1 MKRFLSVFLLT
12 IVASGSLRAEFFR
25 YGPLDYIIETDS
37 TVYAYGANGGGQS
50 IAGLREIKIPA
61 KVTNGG
67 KTYTVVGVKSVG
79 GYAASATSI
88 TLPSTIEWI
97 GDYAFSK
104 TPLLCSITIPD
115 KCVEIGDYAFA
126 ECPYLQMVQMGKG
139 VKTIGKNA
147 FATCPKL
154 TTIKFN
160 SGVETIGANVFY
172 ECTALKN
179 MTLPDSLET
188 LGGAAFAKCTALT
201 TITMKDK
208 IKTIGENCFWG
219 CSKLKH
225 IHFGSTQNIGI
236 KAFYGCDALTTLVL
250 PETLKKIEHNAFN
263 ACSALDTVRIPDA
276 VTLIEREAFMDCP
289 NLRYVSIGK
298 NTYKIGESAFKNCPN
313 LTTFVMNKRLRAV
326 EKECFYGCSSLASIV
341 IPDKVTTIDY
351 QAFMNCSK
359 LTSVVIGE
367 KVKKIG
373 VRALYNCESLK
384 DLHIGSSV
392 EDIQAFAFS
401 YCTALDSIYIPKS
414 VNRMGNGF
422 RNYDRW
428 GRQNVFV
435 GCKNLKRIVVDKE
448 NLFFTDLDG
457 SNAIFQKAYADYN
470 GDKYEGINS
479 FYLENPVNPVLELL
493 TGCQNTILPDSGLTL
508 IQDYAFTD
516 IPIKSIVIPNG
527 VKEIRTWA
535 FYGCSELTSVTFPA
549 SSEDRSFSIAAGAF
563 ADCKKLTTIVSY
575 SVEPPRMELSAF
587 KNVEVSN
594 ITIYCPEDS
603 EDAYLNAFGNLGFS
617 ISILDEE

>member
-1 MKRFLSVFLLT
+1 MKRFLSVFLLA
-12 IVASGSLRAEFFR
+12 IVAIGSLRAEHFS
-25 YGPLDYIIETDS
+25 YGPFDYIFLTDS
-37 TVYAYGANGGGQS
+37 TVYAYGANGGGERL
-50 IAGLREIKIPA
+50 AGLREIKIPA

-79 GYAASATSI
+79 GYAKSAISI
-88 TLPSTIEWI
+88 TLPSSIEWI
-97 GDYAFSK
+97 GDYAFRHA
-104 TPLLCSITIPD
+104 PLLCSVTIPD
-115 KCVEIGDYAFA
+115 KCEKIGESAFE
-126 ECPYLQMVQMGKG
+126 ECPYLQTVQMGKG
-139 VKTIGKNA
+139 VKTIARNA

-154 TTIKFN
+154 TTVKFN
-160 SGVETIGANVFY
+160 PGVETIGANVFY
-172 ECTALKN
+172 ECTALN
-179 MTLPDSLET
+179 TVTLPDSLET
-188 LGGAAFAKCTALT
+188 LGGAAFANCTALT

-219 CSKLKH
+219 CSKLKN

-236 KAFYGCDALTTLVL
+236 KAFYGCDALTTVAL
-250 PETLKKIEHNAFN
+250 PESLKKIEHNAFN

-373 VRALYNCESLK
+373 VRAFYNCESLK
-384 DLHIGSSV
+384 DLHIGSTV

-401 YCTALDSIYIPKS
+401 YCTALDSIYIPKN
-414 VNRMGNGF
+414 VNRIGNDS
-422 RNYDRW
+422 RDNRW
-428 GRQNVFV
+428 GRNVFV
-435 GCKNLKRIVVDKE
+435 GCKNLKHIVVDKE
-448 NLFFTDLDG
+448 NPFFTDLNG
-457 SNAIFQKAYADYN
+457 SNAIFQKACAKYDYDEYK
-470 GDKYEGINS
+470 GISEYSVKY
-479 FYLENPVNPVLELL
+479 PELNL
-493 TGCQNTILPDSGLTL
+493 ITGCPNTILPDSGLNR
-508 IQDYAFTD
+508 IQDYAFAD
-516 IPIKSIVIPNG
+516 MPIKSIVIPNG
-527 VKEIRTWA
+527 VTYIGICA
-535 FYGCSELTSVTFPA
+535 FEGCAELTSITIPV
-549 SSEDRSFSIAAGAF
+549 SWNGRLNSINTHAF
-563 ADCKKLTTIVSY
+563 ADCKKLTTIISY
-575 SVEPPRMELSAF
+575 SVEPPGMKTSTF

>member
-1 MKRFLSVFLLT
+1 MKRILSVFLLT

-61 KVTNGG
+61 KVTNAG
-67 KTYTVVGVKSVG
+67 KTYTVVGVKSLG
-79 GYAASATSI
+79 GYAESATSI

-97 GDYAFSK
+97 GSAAFRYS
-104 TPLLCSITIPD
+104 PLLCSITIPD
-115 KCVEIGDYAFA
+115 KCTEIGDYAFA
-126 ECPYLQMVQMGKG
+126 ECPYLQTVQMGKG

-160 SGVETIGANVFY
+160 PGVETIGANAFY

-201 TITMKDK
+201 TITMKNK

-219 CSKLKH
+219 CSKLKN

-263 ACSALDTVRIPDA
+263 ACPALDTVRIPDA

-326 EKECFYGCSSLASIV
+326 EKECFYGCSSLTSIV
-341 IPDKVTTIDY
+341 IPDKATTIDAM
-351 QAFMNCSK
+351 AFMNCSK

-373 VRALYNCESLK
+373 IRAFSNCESLK
-384 DLHIGSSV
+384 DLHIGGSV
-392 EDIQAFAFS
+392 EDIQQFAFLN
-401 YCTALDSIYIPKS
+401 CTSLDSIYIPKN
-414 VNRMGNGF
+414 VNRMGKGF
-422 RNYDRW
+422 QNNDRW

-457 SNAIFQKAYADYN
+457 SNAIFQKARADYSWN
-470 GDKYEGINS
+470 GDEYEGINS
-479 FYLENPVNPVLELL
+479 YYMDYPVLELL
-493 TGCQNTILPDSGLTL
+493 TGCQNTILPDSGLTT

-527 VKEIRTWA
+527 VKEIRNWA
-535 FYGCSELTSVTFPA
+535 FDGCSELTSVTLSA
-549 SSEDRSFSIAAGAF
+549 SSEGRGISIGVGTFAG
-563 ADCKKLTTIVSY
+563 CKKLTTILSY
-575 SVEPPRMELSAF
+575 AVEPPQMGTSSF
-587 KNVEVSN
+587 KNVEISN

-603 EDAYLNAFGNLGFS
+603 EDAYLNAFGNSGFN